1 MAKKNDKT
9 KEFFQTGGAKKEW
22 LGRNRIQNYY
32 HKVKIVYLFQN
43 SKLIIIIN
51 IINNRKKQ
59 KKIQS
64 VSAFCVCKI
73 LHFAFKM
80 KLK

>member
-1 MAKKNDKT
+1 MKKSDKT
-9 KEFFQTGGAKKEW
+9 KEFLQTGGAKE
-22 LGRNRIQNYY
+22 RNGWVEIELLSLE
-32 HKVKIVYLFQN
+32 VKIVYLFQN
-43 SKLIIIIN
+43 SELIIIIN
-51 IINNRKKQ
+51 IINNRKKIE